1 MPALSRQKRREKG
14 LAFART
20 MCLARHRRQRCA
32 RHKLHRAERRRR
44 RLPFPRLLAGA
55 LRRTKATAP
64 QSALSAEERYTN
76 LADAFAA
83 APAFLPRLA
92 GRAHPAF
99 GRCIYHRSDS
109 QPMRQDTQGGRC
121 SCSASCRF
129 GNRKPLC
136 VRTFRAVRFSLV
148 KKDLRRCTKTFRIV
162 LVVRV
167 CGCKSKPGAG
177 KRIHVSR
184 HAGVRAV
191 IMAYLR
197 SKSSENRVKASVG
210 AKTRSAG
217 RHLQNFHK
225 TQKRV

>member
-1 MPALSRQKRREKG
+1 MRVIGSSAAQGTSCTGQNGGAEGCLSAPACRRTAAYKSDRAAERLVRKG
-14 LAFART
+14 EIHEP
-20 MCLARHRRQRCA
+20 CGCVCSCA
-32 RHKLHRAERRRR
+32 RVFA
-44 RLPFPRLLAGA
+44 
-55 LRRTKATAP
+55 
-64 QSALSAEERYTN
+64 SAR
-76 LADAFAA
+76 
-83 APAFLPRLA
+83 
-92 GRAHPAF
+92 GRARPAF
-99 GRCIYHRSDS
+99 GRCIHHRSDS

-148 KKDLRRCTKTFRIV
+148 KKDLHRCTKTFRIV